1 MERSSRSKSRTNERD
16 RKYDRFGEGDHYD
29 RFEVIVEKS
38 ETRHDTKSKEK
49 RKWRKEKK
57 RAQKLAA
64 TKAPK
69 VDDVEQIRKG
79 LEALDF
85 NKEDDDVEM
94 GLKFESQKKTVSAFA
109 AGVSDERFR
118 RDWSIRQIVRGVY
131 FDVINQDMQDDDYVI
146 NNNIVKVRTVSDK
159 YCFFKSLLNVCKL
172 P

>member
-1 MERSSRSKSRTNERD
+1 MKEIGNMIALGKVIIMIGSRSLSRKARLVMTLRA
-16 RKYDRFGEGDHYD
+16 RKNGNGE
-29 RFEVIVEKS
+29 
-38 ETRHDTKSKEK
+38 
-49 RKWRKEKK
+49 EKK